1 MELREWLIILGLVL
15 VATIV
20 IDGFRRLQ
28 RQRRVPRLDR
38 ATGESGTD
46 AGSETDPEEAAREAE
61 INWELPNGGARVV
74 RPATFERSGSG
85 SEPVRPSA
93 PKRQERIPDEELQ
106 RSVLNRKSRSSFAGM
121 QKNVKSAMRAGA
133 KRVSE
138 SAQWL
143 NHKRDEPERGGE
155 EDRAPQAARRDTP
168 AAGYET
174 PVANHEE
181 PKPSSRQPLG
191 ETRVEPRVEADAV
204 PEGLQITTLTPHE
217 EDDWAPQ
224 AESEAHGAADP
235 GYVEPSSTESVAQV
249 ESEVPVEEP
258 APRHDV
264 VTQHPAVERAKRHH
278 VSAARARETLAHA
291 EEVIVIS
298 VLARTE
304 DGFDGTTLLNLM
316 LACGLRFSE
325 MGIFHRYE
333 TESSDSE
340 LQFSMV
346 NVLKPG
352 VFDLDNMQNI
362 VTPGVTFLMPL
373 PGANDTSAAF
383 EAMLETAMVLVRN
396 LGGELKD
403 ENHSVMTA
411 QTIEFARQRVQE
423 FERRHRLHRYQ
434 AN

>member
-28 RQRRVPRLDR
+28 RQRRVPRLDQ
-38 ATGESGTD
+38 AIGDSESD
-46 AGSETDPEEAAREAE
+46 AGSDVDPEQAAREAE
-61 INWELPNGGARVV
+61 VNWELPNGGARVV
-74 RPATFERSGSG
+74 RPATFERSGNG
-85 SEPVRPSA
+85 SEPIRPSE
-93 PKRQERIPDEELQ
+93 PKRQERIPKEELQ
-106 RSVLNRKSRSSFAGM
+106 SSIVDRRTRSSFADM
-121 QKNVKSAMRAGA
+121 QHNVKSAVRAGA

-138 SAQWL
+138 SAHRL
-143 NHKRDEPERGGE
+143 SHKRDAESARIQKTERHQEPSLASREADGVE
-155 EDRAPQAARRDTP
+155 Q
-168 AAGYET
+168 
-174 PVANHEE
+174 
-181 PKPSSRQPLG
+181 SSR
-191 ETRVEPRVEADAV
+191 
-204 PEGLQITTLTPHE
+204 LQITTLVPPE
-217 EDDWAPQ
+217 GAPTSYDSDRV
-224 AESEAHGAADP
+224 ANEAHSVDQP
-235 GYVEPSSTESVAQV
+235 ESTRPERRVEPETAEGPAAPAEDASVL
-249 ESEVPVEEP
+249 
-258 APRHDV
+258 PRNDV

-278 VSAARARETLAHA
+278 VSAARARETLAHS
-291 EEVIVIS
+291 EEIIVIS
-298 VLARTE
+298 VLARTD
-304 DGFDGTTLLNLM
+304 DGFDGADLLNLM

-333 TESSDSE
+333 TEADDSE

-346 NVLKPG
+346 NVVKPG
-352 VFDLDNMQNI
+352 VFDLDNMQEI

>member
-20 IDGFRRLQ
+20 VDGFRRLQ
-28 RQRRVPRLDR
+28 RQRRVPRLDQ
-38 ATGESGTD
+38 AIGESGTD
-46 AGSETDPEEAAREAE
+46 DGSEADPEQAAREAE
-61 INWELPNGGARVV
+61 VNWELPNGGARVV
-74 RPATFERSGSG
+74 RAATFERSGNG
-85 SEPVRPSA
+85 AEPVRPSE
-93 PKRQERIPDEELQ
+93 PKRQERIPKEELQ
-106 RSVLNRKSRSSFAGM
+106 SSILDRGTRSSFADM
-121 QKNVKSAMRAGA
+121 QHNVTNNVKSAVRAGA
-133 KRVSE
+133 KRVSD
-138 SAQWL
+138 SAHRL
-143 NHKRDEPERGGE
+143 SHRRD
-155 EDRAPQAARRDTP
+155 DARREAED
-168 AAGYET
+168 ARAQKAER
-174 PVANHEE
+174 H
-181 PKPSSRQPLG
+181 L
-191 ETRVEPRVEADAV
+191 EPRLASE
-204 PEGLQITTLTPHE
+204 EGMSAEPASRLQITTLVPK
-217 EDDWAPQ
+217 DGDA
-224 AESEAHGAADP
+224 
-235 GYVEPSSTESVAQV
+235 VANGGRQD
-249 ESEVPVEEP
+249 VEETNVADQPESIRSDRRAEPKWEGQP
-258 APRHDV
+258 ATDLDASSRHDV

-278 VSAARARETLAHA
+278 VSAARARETLAHSD
-291 EEVIVIS
+291 EIIVIS

-304 DGFDGTTLLNLM
+304 DGFDGADLLNLM

-333 TESSDSE
+333 TEAEDSE

-346 NVLKPG
+346 NVVKPG
-352 VFDLDNMQNI
+352 VFDLDSMEEI

-373 PGANDTSAAF
+373 PGANDTAAAF

>member
-28 RQRRVPRLDR
+28 RQRRVPRLDQ
-38 ATGESGTD
+38 AIGENGTD
-46 AGSETDPEEAAREAE
+46 AGSDEDLDEAAREAE
-61 INWELPNGGARVV
+61 VNWELPNGGARVV
-74 RPATFERSGSG
+74 RAATFERNEA
-85 SEPVRPSA
+85 EPIRPSE
-93 PKRQERIPDEELQ
+93 PKRQERIPDEELKE
-106 RSVLNRKSRSSFAGM
+106 SILNRKSRPSFSDM
-121 QKNVKSAMRAGA
+121 QHNVKSAMRAGA

-138 SAQWL
+138 SAQRL
-143 NHKRDEPERGGE
+143 GNKRDE
-155 EDRAPQAARRDTP
+155 DARARKDARKESDHREPQLGHEPPTADESSTRDPLVSGMPASAGNAATEAALEPLRISRLTPPHESIGADVESAGDSRESIGSRETMTDAVGAEAAEPATAAR
-168 AAGYET
+168 
-174 PVANHEE
+174 N
-181 PKPSSRQPLG
+181 
-191 ETRVEPRVEADAV
+191 
-204 PEGLQITTLTPHE
+204 
-217 EDDWAPQ
+217 
-224 AESEAHGAADP
+224 
-235 GYVEPSSTESVAQV
+235 
-249 ESEVPVEEP
+249 
-258 APRHDV
+258 DV

-278 VSAARARETLAHA
+278 VSAARARETLSHA

-298 VLARTE
+298 VFARTE
-304 DGFDGTTLLNLM
+304 EGFDGADLLNLM

-333 TESSDSE
+333 KEADDSE

-346 NVLKPG
+346 NVVKPG
-352 VFDLDNMQNI
+352 VFNLDSIQEI

-373 PGANDTSAAF
+373 PGANDTAAAF

>member
-28 RQRRVPRLDR
+28 RQRRVPRLDQ
-38 ATGESGTD
+38 AIGDSGTD
-46 AGSETDPEEAAREAE
+46 DGSEVDPEQAAREAE
-61 INWELPNGGARVV
+61 VNWELPNGGARIV
-74 RPATFERSGSG
+74 RPATFERSGNG
-85 SEPVRPSA
+85 SEPVRPSE
-93 PKRQERIPDEELQ
+93 PKRQERIPKEELQ
-106 RSVLNRKSRSSFAGM
+106 SSILDRGTRPSFADM
-121 QKNVKSAMRAGA
+121 QHKVDVQQKVKNAVRAGA
-133 KRVSE
+133 KRFSD
-138 SAQWL
+138 SAQRL
-143 NHKRDEPERGGE
+143 SHKR
-155 EDRAPQAARRDTP
+155 EDARRD
-168 AAGYET
+168 AEEARVRDSEH
-174 PVANHEE
+174 HE
-181 PKPSSRQPLG
+181 RAHQ
-191 ETRVEPRVEADAV
+191 EPRLTPQDAEIADV
-204 PEGLQITTLTPHE
+204 PTRLQITTLVPR
-217 EDDWAPQ
+217 DGDWASEQREPIAE
-224 AESEAHGAADP
+224 AESVPLESDRESTNAVDDATPVTASREDAD
-235 GYVEPSSTESVAQV
+235 E
-249 ESEVPVEEP
+249 

-291 EEVIVIS
+291 EEIIVIS

-304 DGFDGTTLLNLM
+304 DGFDGADLLNLM

-333 TESSDSE
+333 TESDDSE

-352 VFDLDNMQNI
+352 VFDLDNMQEI

-423 FERRHRLHRYQ
+423 FERRHRLRRYQ

>member
-28 RQRRVPRLDR
+28 RQRRVPRLDQ
-38 ATGESGTD
+38 AIGDSESD
-46 AGSETDPEEAAREAE
+46 AGSDVDPEQAAREAE
-61 INWELPNGGARVV
+61 VNWELPNGGARVV
-74 RPATFERSGSG
+74 RPATFERSGNG
-85 SEPVRPSA
+85 SEPIRPSE
-93 PKRQERIPDEELQ
+93 PKRQERIPKEELQ
-106 RSVLNRKSRSSFAGM
+106 RSIVDRRTRSSFADM
-121 QKNVKSAMRAGA
+121 QHNVKSAVRAGA

-138 SAQWL
+138 SAHRL
-143 NHKRDEPERGGE
+143 SHKRDAE
-155 EDRAPQAARRDTP
+155 
-168 AAGYET
+168 
-174 PVANHEE
+174 
-181 PKPSSRQPLG
+181 
-191 ETRVEPRVEADAV
+191 ETRVQKTTERHQEPSLASRETDVAE
-204 PEGLQITTLTPHE
+204 PSSQLQITTLVPPE
-217 EDDWAPQ
+217 GAPISYDGDRV
-224 AESEAHGAADP
+224 ASEAHSADQP
-235 GYVEPSSTESVAQV
+235 EPTLSERRVEPETAEGSVA
-249 ESEVPVEEP
+249 P
-258 APRHDV
+258 AEDADVSPRNDV

-278 VSAARARETLAHA
+278 VSAARARETLAHS
-291 EEVIVIS
+291 EEIIVIS

-304 DGFDGTTLLNLM
+304 DGFDGADLLNLM

-333 TESSDSE
+333 TEADDSE

-346 NVLKPG
+346 NVVKPG
-352 VFDLDNMQNI
+352 VFDLDNMQEI

>member
-38 ATGESGTD
+38 ATGESGMD
-46 AGSETDPEEAAREAE
+46 AGSEVDPEEAAREAE

-74 RPATFERSGSG
+74 RPATYERSE
-85 SEPVRPSA
+85 SEPVRPSE
-93 PKRQERIPDEELQ
+93 PKRQERIPEEELQ
-106 RSVLNRKSRSSFAGM
+106 RSILHRKSRSSFADM
-121 QKNVKSAMRAGA
+121 QQNVKSAMRAGA

-138 SAQWL
+138 SAHRLSQMRDDA
-143 NHKRDEPERGGE
+143 KRAE
-155 EDRAPQAARRDTP
+155 EDARATP
-168 AAGYET
+168 AT
-174 PVANHEE
+174 RHEE
-181 PKPSSRQPLG
+181 PRLDSPL
-191 ETRVEPRVEADAV
+191 EDTHADMPQAERMV
-204 PEGLQITTLTPHE
+204 PERLQITKLTPHGE
-217 EDDWAPQ
+217 AQAPQ
-224 AESEAHGAADP
+224 M
-235 GYVEPSSTESVAQV
+235 
-249 ESEVPVEEP
+249 ESEVGEPAEFAHTESTAPTDPEPEVPPVEEP

-278 VSAARARETLAHA
+278 VSAARARETLANA

-304 DGFDGTTLLNLM
+304 EGFDGTTLLNLM

-373 PGANDTSAAF
+373 PGANDTLAAF

>member
-28 RQRRVPRLDR
+28 RQRRVPRLDQ
-38 ATGESGTD
+38 AMGDNGVD
-46 AGSETDPEEAAREAE
+46 DGSEADPEQAAREAE
-61 INWELPNGGARVV
+61 VNWELPNGGARVL
-74 RPATFERSGSG
+74 RPATFERSGDG
-85 SEPVRPSA
+85 SEPVRPTE
-93 PKRQERIPDEELQ
+93 PKRQERIPEEKLQ
-106 RSVLNRKSRSSFAGM
+106 SSILDRGARSSFADM
-121 QKNVKSAMRAGA
+121 QHNVTNNVKSAVRAGA

-138 SAQWL
+138 SAQRL
-143 NHKRDEPERGGE
+143 SHKR
-155 EDRAPQAARRDTP
+155 EDARREAEESRARTS
-168 AAGYET
+168 AR
-174 PVANHEE
+174 HEE
-181 PKPSSRQPLG
+181 PRLG
-191 ETRVEPRVEADAV
+191 GDEVAGAETPDR
-204 PEGLQITTLTPHE
+204 LQITALVPPGGARMAE
-217 EDDWAPQ
+217 EPEAPQ
-224 AESEAHGAADP
+224 QQDRSRTAAVRGED
-235 GYVEPSSTESVAQV
+235 ELASV
-249 ESEVPVEEP
+249 PMEEIEE
-258 APRHDV
+258 APRSDV

-278 VSAARARETLAHA
+278 VSAARARETLAHS
-291 EEVIVIS
+291 EEIIVIS

-304 DGFDGTTLLNLM
+304 AGFDGADLLNLM

-333 TESSDSE
+333 TEADDSE

-346 NVLKPG
+346 NVVKPG
-352 VFDLDNMQNI
+352 VFDLDSMQEI

-373 PGANDTSAAF
+373 PGANDTAAAF

>member
-28 RQRRVPRLDR
+28 RQRRVPRLDQ
-38 ATGESGTD
+38 AHGDSEADAES
-46 AGSETDPEEAAREAE
+46 EVDPEQAAREAE
-61 INWELPNGGARVV
+61 VNWELPNGGARVV
-74 RPATFERSGSG
+74 RPATFERSGNG
-85 SEPVRPSA
+85 SEPIRPSE
-93 PKRQERIPDEELQ
+93 PKRQERIPKEELQ
-106 RSVLNRKSRSSFAGM
+106 RSIVDRRTRSSFADM
-121 QKNVKSAMRAGA
+121 QHNVKSAVRAGA
-133 KRVSE
+133 RRVSE
-138 SAQWL
+138 SAHRL
-143 NHKRDEPERGGE
+143 SHKRDAE
-155 EDRAPQAARRDTP
+155 
-168 AAGYET
+168 
-174 PVANHEE
+174 
-181 PKPSSRQPLG
+181 
-191 ETRVEPRVEADAV
+191 ETRVQKTTERHQEPSLASRETDVAE
-204 PEGLQITTLTPHE
+204 PSSQLQITTLVPPE
-217 EDDWAPQ
+217 GAPISYDGDRV
-224 AESEAHGAADP
+224 ASEAHSADQP
-235 GYVEPSSTESVAQV
+235 EPTRPERRVEPETAEGSVA
-249 ESEVPVEEP
+249 P
-258 APRHDV
+258 AEDADVSPRNDV

-278 VSAARARETLAHA
+278 VSAARARETLAHS
-291 EEVIVIS
+291 EEIIVIS

-304 DGFDGTTLLNLM
+304 DGFDGADLLNLM

-333 TESSDSE
+333 TEADDSE

-346 NVLKPG
+346 NVVKPG
-352 VFDLDNMQNI
+352 VFDLDNMQEI